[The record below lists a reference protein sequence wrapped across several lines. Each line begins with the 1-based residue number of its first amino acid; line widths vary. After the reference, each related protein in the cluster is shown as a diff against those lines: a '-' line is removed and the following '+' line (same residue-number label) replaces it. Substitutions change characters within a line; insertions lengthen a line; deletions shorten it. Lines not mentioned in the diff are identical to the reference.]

1 MGRVGFG
8 VGDGEVRQLF
18 SDRIPEKYVELAKV
32 LDLFVK
38 EEDFKELY
46 SPDMGR
52 PSVPP
57 VILIKVTLLQYLDNV
72 SDRRAAGA
80 ARFDLRWMCVLN
92 TPLKWDGFN
101 YSDLSNF
108 RERLAEAGKER
119 ELFDKLVAQ
128 LHEEGFIKSK
138 KVRADSYTVLSQVQF
153 LGDLELIYETCDK
166 LLYALADHSSKT
178 YNELGEELIKA
189 FEKNH
194 PPFAKSRETMKK
206 RLKEYGEHAH
216 RILETCRK
224 NNLENLD
231 EYQLLEQAFNEVY
244 NLKEGGEVEVK
255 DKIKRKMV
263 SPHDP
268 DAKVGKRGEKIN
280 PGYQAHIC
288 ETIPGKNE
296 TPFIVTCMLNTADR
310 PDYEA
315 LYEIAKDAKEKID
328 ANELTTDMGY
338 TSAKEIVLCR
348 TIGVEIVGRVKS
360 DTRGKEGF
368 QRKDFKVNIKREVAF
383 CPAGKRSIR
392 VKRKGEGL
400 DECLIFHFGKQCLD
414 CPNYGLCTK
423 SKEGRSLEIQ
433 VMLSPIIDKYRKKEK
448 SVKYQKK
455 LKRRCPVEGTIS
467 EAKRHGAGKARYRGL
482 SKVEAQQLL
491 TATAI
496 NIKRRVAAGLK
507 LKQTG
512 RTSLAHSRT
521 PTLRP
526 ST

>member
-46 SPDMGR
+46 SPNMGR

-194 PPFAKSRETMKK
+194 PPFAKSRETMKNGSK
-206 RLKEYGEHAH
+206 
-216 RILETCRK
+216 
-224 NNLENLD
+224 
-231 EYQLLEQAFNEVY
+231 
-244 NLKEGGEVEVK
+244 
-255 DKIKRKMV
+255 
-263 SPHDP
+263 
-268 DAKVGKRGEKIN
+268 
-280 PGYQAHIC
+280 
-288 ETIPGKNE
+288 
-296 TPFIVTCMLNTADR
+296 NTANT
-310 PDYEA
+310 P
-315 LYEIAKDAKEKID
+315 
-328 ANELTTDMGY
+328 T
-338 TSAKEIVLCR
+338 
-348 TIGVEIVGRVKS
+348 
-360 DTRGKEGF
+360 GF
-368 QRKDFKVNIKREVAF
+368 SK
-383 CPAGKRSIR
+383 PAGKTI
-392 VKRKGEGL
+392 
-400 DECLIFHFGKQCLD
+400 
-414 CPNYGLCTK
+414 
-423 SKEGRSLEIQ
+423 
-433 VMLSPIIDKYRKKEK
+433 
-448 SVKYQKK
+448 
-455 LKRRCPVEGTIS
+455 LKI
-467 EAKRHGAGKARYRGL
+467 
-482 SKVEAQQLL
+482 
-491 TATAI
+491 
-496 NIKRRVAAGLK
+496 
-507 LKQTG
+507 
-512 RTSLAHSRT
+512 
-521 PTLRP
+521 
-526 ST
+526 